1 MVVEGTKT
9 DAVLPHCRE
18 CTTECIG
25 GWSTSGSTPQLD
37 LQQNYEMPNRKK
49 TEVIDASSRGFV
61 RRIGFLISFWW
72 AMQHR

>member
-37 LQQNYEMPNRKK
+37 LQQNYEMPNRKI
-49 TEVIDASSRGFV
+49 TEAEVLPVSH
-61 RRIGFLISFWW
+61 LIAFK
-72 AMQHR
+72 R